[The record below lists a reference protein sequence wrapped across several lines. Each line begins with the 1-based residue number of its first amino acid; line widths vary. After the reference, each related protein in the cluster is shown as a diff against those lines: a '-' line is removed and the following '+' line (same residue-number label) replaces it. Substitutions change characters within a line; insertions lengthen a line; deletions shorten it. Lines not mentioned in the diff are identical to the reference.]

1 MRKNP
6 AAISFLFLFNFVAF
20 NILVACASRPTSRFG
35 SEPNLD
41 SKAEGAAYAAEGFT
55 FSKNMPIHP
64 NSPYD
69 FYFRTCSH
77 DDGKVYYSK
86 TSYDCTML
94 P

>member
-1 MRKNP
+1 MGRIP
-6 AAISFLFLFNFVAF
+6 VLLIL
-20 NILVACASRPTSRFG
+20 NILTIASLFACASRPTSRFG

-41 SKAEGAAYAAEGFT
+41 SNAAGAAYAAEGFT
-55 FSKNMPIHP
+55 YSKNMPLHQK
-64 NSPYD
+64 SPYD
-69 FYFRTCSH
+69 FYFRTCNH